1 MKQTI
6 ILLLSI
12 FLFTFSTA
20 QERSN
25 SEVKRDF
32 EKEYKALLKTI
43 TSAATTDEIAQAGE
57 KISGFEIEYSSHR
70 EFLNKALYPDDF
82 DASIEKLK
90 AQLSK
95 LT

>member
-1 MKQTI
+1 MKHSI

-20 QERSN
+20 QDRSN

-43 TSAATTDEIAQAGE
+43 TSAGTTDEIAQAGQ
-57 KISGFEIEYSSHR
+57 KVTAFEEAYKPYQA
-70 EFLNKALYPDDF
+70 FLNKALFPDDF

-90 AQLSK
+90 A
-95 LT
+95 